1 MCRWSVMGPRSSR
14 TLAWVMTVVAVVGGA
29 GCGAEPRSGGAVR
42 ESATAEVRRS
52 AATASPPVRFSEL
65 HYDNAG
71 TDTGE
76 AVEISGPAGTDLTG
90 WTVVLYNG
98 GGGASAVY
106 DTKVLSGALPAT
118 CGARGLVVVNYPA
131 NGIQNG
137 GSTVTGTSD
146 PDGLALVDAGGVV
159 VEFLS
164 YEGVISAASGPA
176 AGLTSID
183 LGVREL
189 GNTAEGTGRSLQ
201 RDAGGTWM
209 GPTPSTFGACND
221 GDTSPPPPQ
230 EVVHVSVTPATVALV
245 TGASR
250 SLAAAALDGADQPIA
265 GVSFVWSSDAPTVAS
280 VSPSGVVTAMAAGRA
295 LITAAAPSGVA
306 GSATIDVTT
315 APPSTVPE
323 TRVTEIHYDNTGADV
338 GEAVEIEGPAG
349 ADLTGWSLVLYDGN
363 GGIAYGTSPIAA
375 VIPAACGQRGVV
387 VVPYPANGLQNG
399 PDGLAL
405 VDAGGQVVE
414 FLSYEGV
421 FTATTGPASGLT
433 SSDIGAAEASS
444 ASIGSSLQRDASNH
458 WAPGAATF
466 GTCNGDGPP
475 PPPATNTIGFSG
487 RLPGDPALPVGFQ
500 DQLFATVRDGNNTVV
515 PTTITWSSETPA
527 VASIDQDGVMT
538 ALSEGAA
545 TFRATAADGVTT
557 ATITLPTRVAV
568 ASTTAVYDGNAEFG
582 EPSDADPSDDFI
594 VRHRQYTAS
603 YNPTRGTPN
612 WVSYDLDASHFGA
625 EDRCDCFTFDP
636 DLPAGFSRY
645 TTAEYTGA
653 AAIAGFSIDRG
664 HLARSFDRTSASLD
678 NAFTF
683 LFSNVVPQASD
694 LNQGPWA
701 QLENELGDRARFQN
715 KEVYVITGVAG
726 SRGTLKNQGKVV
738 IPASTW
744 KVAVIMERD
753 HGLADV
759 RDYRDLEVIAVDM
772 PNTPGV
778 RNVPWQTYATTV
790 DAIEALTGY
799 DLLALLPD
807 RVEAAVEA
815 GQKPPLGALD
825 GPYVGEEGGAAI
837 TMSAAASLDPN
848 GTIVSYAW
856 DFGDGATAAGPAVAH
871 AYAQDGIYPVRLVV
885 TDDDGLTDTV
895 VTTATV
901 SNVAPVVA
909 PIAGATLL
917 IHQTY
922 QASGSFADPGSDP
935 GTATVDYGDGSG
947 PAPLALDG
955 RTFALAHVYDVAG
968 TFTVTVSISD
978 GTAVAAALAAVTV
991 TAPPPPPPPPP
1002 PEICTPSGAGPGS
1015 RRLDAS
1021 DGSHGRLGRE
1031 LEVRQ
1036 DRQPR
1041 VRGLDQAAHVP
1052 PHVGAGQDDR
1062 AAASRP

>member
-1 MCRWSVMGPRSSR
+1 MRRWSVSGPRLSR
-14 TLAWVMTVVAVVGGA
+14 TFVWVLAVGTAVLGA
-29 GCGAEPRSGGAVR
+29 GCGAGPTSGGAAR
-42 ESATAEVRRS
+42 ESATTEVRRS
-52 AATASPPVRFSEL
+52 AATAAPPVRFSEL

-71 TDTGE
+71 ADTGE
-76 AVEISGPAGTDLTG
+76 AIEISGAAGTDLTG

-98 GGGASAVY
+98 GGGGSAVY
-106 DTKVLSGALPAT
+106 DTKALSGPLPPT
-118 CGARGLVVVNYPA
+118 CGARGVVVVNYAA

-146 PDGLALVDAGGVV
+146 PDGLALVDAGGAV

-164 YEGVISAASGPA
+164 YEGVLSATSGPA

-189 GNTAEGTGRSLQ
+189 GNTAEGTGKSLQ
-201 RDAGGTWM
+201 RDPGGTWLA
-209 GPTPSTFGACND
+209 PASSTFGACND
-221 GDTSPPPPQ
+221 GDAPPPPV
-230 EVVHVSVTPATVALV
+230 EVVRVSVSPAAVALMAGV
-245 TGASR
+245 SLP
-250 SLAAAALDGADQPIA
+250 LAAAAFDGADQPIA
-265 GVSFVWSSDAPTVAS
+265 AVSFVWSSDAPTVAS
-280 VSPSGVVTAMAAGRA
+280 VSPAGVVTAATPGRA
-295 LITAAAPSGVA
+295 VITAVAPGGVA
-306 GSATIDVTT
+306 GSATIDVTA
-315 APPSTVPE
+315 APPPGLPQ
-323 TRVTEIHYDNTGADV
+323 TRVTEIHYDNTGADQ

-363 GGIAYGTSPIAA
+363 GGVTYGATPIAA
-375 VIPAACGQRGVV
+375 VIPATCGDRGVIV
-387 VVPYPANGLQNG
+387 VSYPANGLQNG

-414 FLSYEGV
+414 FLSYEGA
-421 FTATTGPASGLT
+421 FTATNGPAGGLA

-444 ASIGSSLQRDASNH
+444 APIGASLQRDAANQ
-458 WAPGAATF
+458 WAAGAATF
-466 GTCNGDGPP
+466 GACNGDGPP
-475 PPPATNTIGFSG
+475 PPPATSTIGFSG
-487 RLPGDPALPVGFQ
+487 RLPGDPPLPVGFQ
-500 DQLFATVRDGNNTVV
+500 DQLFATVRDASNAVV

-538 ALSEGAA
+538 ALAEGSA

-568 ASTTAVYDGNAEFG
+568 ASSTAVYAGNTEFG
-582 EPSDADPSDDFI
+582 EPSDADPTDDFI

-603 YNPTRGTPN
+603 YSASRGTPN

-636 DLPAGFSRY
+636 DLPAGFPRY

-664 HLARSFDRTSASLD
+664 HLTRSFDRTSASLD

-701 QLENELGDRARFQN
+701 QLENDLGDRARLQN

-744 KVAVIMERD
+744 KVAVIMDRD

-778 RNVPWQTYATTV
+778 RNVPWQTYSTTV

-807 RVEAAVEA
+807 RVEVAVES

-837 TMSAAASLDPN
+837 AMSAAASLDPN
-848 GTIVSYAW
+848 GTIATYTW
-856 DFGDGATAAGPAVAH
+856 DFGDGATATGPAVAH
-871 AYAQDGIYPVRLVV
+871 VYAQDGVYPVRLVV
-885 TDDDGLTDTV
+885 TDGDGLTDTV

-901 SNVAPVVA
+901 TNVAPAVA
-909 PIAGATLL
+909 PIAGAALL
-917 IHQTY
+917 VHQAY
-922 QASGSFADPGSDP
+922 QASGSFADPGGDSW
-935 GTATVDYGDGSG
+935 TATVDYGDGAG
-947 PAPLALDG
+947 PAPLAIEG
-955 RTFALAHVYDVAG
+955 RTFALAHAYGAG
-968 TFTVTVSISD
+968 GVFTVTVQISD
-978 GTAVAAALAAVTV
+978 GTAAATALAVVTV
-991 TAPPPPPPPPP
+991 TAPAPPPPPPPGP
-1002 PEICTPSGAGPGS
+1002 CTPSRGVGPRS
-1015 RRLDAS
+1015 TRFDPS
-1021 DGSHGRLGRE
+1021 DHPHGRFGRE
-1031 LEVRQ
+1031 LEVR
-1036 DRQPR
+1036 
-1041 VRGLDQAAHVP
+1041 
-1052 PHVGAGQDDR
+1052 
-1062 AAASRP
+1062 

>member
-1 MCRWSVMGPRSSR
+1 MPDVTAEHADVTP
-14 TLAWVMTVVAVVGGA
+14 GA
-29 GCGAEPRSGGAVR
+29 GVDLAVGR
-42 ESATAEVRRS
+42 Q
-52 AATASPPVRFSEL
+52 RF
-65 HYDNAG
+65 H
-71 TDTGE
+71 
-76 AVEISGPAGTDLTG
+76 
-90 WTVVLYNG
+90 
-98 GGGASAVY
+98 
-106 DTKVLSGALPAT
+106 
-118 CGARGLVVVNYPA
+118 
-131 NGIQNG
+131 
-137 GSTVTGTSD
+137 
-146 PDGLALVDAGGVV
+146 
-159 VEFLS
+159 
-164 YEGVISAASGPA
+164 
-176 AGLTSID
+176 
-183 LGVREL
+183 
-189 GNTAEGTGRSLQ
+189 
-201 RDAGGTWM
+201 
-209 GPTPSTFGACND
+209 
-221 GDTSPPPPQ
+221 
-230 EVVHVSVTPATVALV
+230 
-245 TGASR
+245 
-250 SLAAAALDGADQPIA
+250 DGAPLGHVDRSRIVLPPED
-265 GVSFVWSSDAPTVAS
+265 GHRTGKGNRPVA
-280 VSPSGVVTAMAAGRA
+280 MEDR
-295 LITAAAPSGVA
+295 
-306 GSATIDVTT
+306 
-315 APPSTVPE
+315 
-323 TRVTEIHYDNTGADV
+323 RVLRH
-338 GEAVEIEGPAG
+338 
-349 ADLTGWSLVLYDGN
+349 
-363 GGIAYGTSPIAA
+363 
-375 VIPAACGQRGVV
+375 Q
-387 VVPYPANGLQNG
+387 
-399 PDGLAL
+399 
-405 VDAGGQVVE
+405 
-414 FLSYEGV
+414 
-421 FTATTGPASGLT
+421 
-433 SSDIGAAEASS
+433 
-444 ASIGSSLQRDASNH
+444 
-458 WAPGAATF
+458 
-466 GTCNGDGPP
+466 
-475 PPPATNTIGFSG
+475 
-487 RLPGDPALPVGFQ
+487 PGDA
-500 DQLFATVRDGNNTVV
+500 
-515 PTTITWSSETPA
+515 
-527 VASIDQDGVMT
+527 
-538 ALSEGAA
+538 
-545 TFRATAADGVTT
+545 
-557 ATITLPTRVAV
+557 
-568 ASTTAVYDGNAEFG
+568 
-582 EPSDADPSDDFI
+582 
-594 VRHRQYTAS
+594 
-603 YNPTRGTPN
+603 
-612 WVSYDLDASHFGA
+612 
-625 EDRCDCFTFDP
+625 
-636 DLPAGFSRY
+636 
-645 TTAEYTGA
+645 
-653 AAIAGFSIDRG
+653 DRG

-825 GPYVGEEGGAAI
+825 GPYAGEEGGAAI
-837 TMSAAASLDPN
+837 SMSAAASLDPN